1 MYGPG
6 VEKIYDEVKNFPKN
20 VINIF
25 SSDYLKK
32 KRDTENLFKRNNEN
46 KVDILIG
53 TQMISKGFNFPK
65 LNCIVVVDADF
76 SGRGFDLRSN

>member
-6 VEKIYDEVKNFPKN
+6 VEKIFDEVKDYFPNKK
-20 VINIF
+20 INIF

-32 KRDTENLFKRNNEN
+32 KWKQKNLFKKIKENEIN
-46 KVDILIG
+46 ILVG

-65 LNCIVVVDADF
+65 LKLYCCN
-76 SGRGFDLRSN
+76 